1 MRTDDINPAEL
12 RKALQRQHLTQQALA
27 DKIGCTKDTVNR
39 WMRGKT
45 RRVRSHLRP
54 RLEEALNVPFETLT
68 RPPEGVDPGWHDE
81 MSPKMVEMRFSL
93 RPEIRAALRLVA
105 LRYGIPPTTVMELA
119 PLLFLLA
126 AERSLLTY
134 KKELEEIRAKYKEGD
149 RLRNAMFDRLVSPDR
164 STTSFDFDLEQLEEA
179 IATRDIFGRKLLFLT
194 TSYLKSVDPL
204 ATFLDD
210 EAKQLPNGAVT
221 KIVALR
227 YEPFQIYYEIAEDTL
242 RERTGLQE
250 GDPALTCL
258 LAGDIDLDECL
269 RIKRTRDDEGYRQWL
284 REELDRIA
292 QEPDSYRDFKKNYW
306 QMLEAEECQRKSE
319 LEDQ

>member
-12 RKALQRQHLTQQALA
+12 RKALRRQHLTQQALA
-27 DKIGCTKDTVNR
+27 DEIGCTKDTVNR

-68 RPPEGVDPGWHDE
+68 RPPESVDPGWHDE
-81 MSPKMVEMRFSL
+81 TSRKPVEMRFSL
-93 RPEIRAALRLVA
+93 RSEIRAALRLVA
-105 LRYGIPPTTVMELA
+105 LRYGITPTTVMELA

-149 RLRNAMFDRLVSPDR
+149 QLRNAMFDRLVSPDQ
-164 STTSFDFDLEQLEEA
+164 SNTHFDFGLEQLEEA
-179 IATRDIFGRKLLFLT
+179 IATRDIFGRKLQLLT
-194 TSYLKSVDPL
+194 TSYLKPVDPL

-319 LEDQ
+319 LENQ